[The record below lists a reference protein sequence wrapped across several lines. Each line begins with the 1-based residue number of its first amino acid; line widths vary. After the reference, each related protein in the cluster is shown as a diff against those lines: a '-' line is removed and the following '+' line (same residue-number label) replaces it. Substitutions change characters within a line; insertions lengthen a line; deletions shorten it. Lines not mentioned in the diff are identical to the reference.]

1 MQKEQQ
7 KLVDAELLVDGV
19 DVNVEDCALF
29 RSWSSPYFKMTTQ

>member
-19 DVNVEDCALF
+19 DVNVEDCAGEVGVGNE
-29 RSWSSPYFKMTTQ
+29 TGTE